1 MKEQDILLA
10 LEDLVANL
18 NIQLRYEKGDFA
30 GGFCR
35 VDDDKIIIVNSEY
48 SRKKKIYLLT
58 RELSRLD
65 LDDVFIVPAIRKLI
79 EKERRD
85 SEFQKAHDLEEVVND

>member
-10 LEDLVANL
+10 LEDVVSSL
-18 NIQLRYEKGDFA
+18 NIQLRYEKGDFS

-35 VDDDKIIIVNSEY
+35 VDDDKLIILNADY
-48 SRKKKIYLLT
+48 TRKKKINILS
-58 RELSRLD
+58 RELSRIK

-79 EKERRD
+79 EKERQD
-85 SEFQKAHDLEEVVND
+85 IEFQEAHDLEEVAND